1 MAAVRIWV
9 ERNRYHDSVSLMAV
23 AEGVRAVP
31 GVLEAVLVMGT
42 PMNQALLARVD
53 LLGPEAAAAGP
64 MDLVVGVKAVSEEA
78 AEAGLAAARQLLSG
92 GPALSDAPYATGL
105 SELNRGAYHTLRAA
119 VRAEPDLNFAF
130 ISVPGAYA
138 VLKARRALLAGLDV
152 MLYSDNVSIE
162 AEVELKRLA
171 CERHLLCLG
180 PDCGTAIL
188 DGVGL
193 GFANTVRRG
202 PIGIVAAS
210 GTGAQELSVLIDRMG
225 SGISHLIGVGGRDLS
240 AQVGGLMS
248 IAALSR
254 LQADPG
260 TELIVLVAKPPA
272 PEVRALVEASA
283 AAGPKPVLL
292 CFLDGSASIDDVA
305 VEAVHRVTGRPALAV
320 AAELGGDGER
330 VGPGGRLF
338 TVESSFLPP
347 EGRTKVIGLF
357 SGGSLCDQALAIL
370 EAQLGR
376 VACNVHPVPEWR
388 VETPCAEHD
397 GHLLLDLGS
406 DEFTRGRPH
415 PMIDFGLRR
424 EFIRWA
430 ADRPTT
436 GAILLDVV
444 LGWGANPDPAGAMAE
459 AIQYATWQRVP
470 VVASV
475 TGTEAD
481 RQGYSKQVA
490 RLKEAGAILLPTAR
504 QAAQVVA
511 RSLAERGSYA

>member
-1 MAAVRIWV
+1 MAVRIWV
-9 ERNRYHDSVSLMAV
+9 EPNQYHDSVSLMAI

-31 GVLEAVLVMGT
+31 GVQEAVLVMGT

-53 LLGPEAAAAGP
+53 LLLPEAEAAGP
-64 MDLVVGVKAVSEEA
+64 MDLVIGVKATSEEA
-78 AEAGLAAARQLLSG
+78 AEAGLAEARRLLSG
-92 GPALSDAPYATGL
+92 GPAISDAPFATTV
-105 SELNRGAYHTLRAA
+105 SDLNRPGFATLRAA

-130 ISVPGAYA
+130 ISVPGVYA
-138 VLKARRALLAGLDV
+138 AVKARRVLLSGLDV
-152 MLYSDNVSIE
+152 MIYSDNVEIE

-171 CERHLLCLG
+171 RERRLLCLG
-180 PDCGTAIL
+180 PDCGTTIL

-193 GFANTVRRG
+193 GFANAVRRG

-240 AQVGGLMS
+240 AQVGGIMT
-248 IAALSR
+248 IEALDR

-260 TELIVLVAKPPA
+260 TEIIVVVAKPPA

-283 AAGPKPVLL
+283 AVGPKPVLF
-292 CFLDGSASIDDVA
+292 CFLDGSASIDDIA
-305 VEAVHRVTGRPALAV
+305 AQAVHRVTRRPVDAIMAALS
-320 AAELGGDGER
+320 DGTEVR
-330 VGPGGRLF
+330 RLA
-338 TVESSFLPP
+338 LP
-347 EGRTKVIGLF
+347 EGRSKVLGLF

-370 EAQLGR
+370 EAHLGR
-376 VACNVHPVPEWR
+376 VACNIHPIPEWR
-388 VETPCAEHD
+388 MEGTFPEYE

-424 EFIRWA
+424 EFIRSA

-436 GAILLDVV
+436 GAILLDLV
-444 LGWGANPDPAGAMAE
+444 LGWGANPDPAGALAE
-459 AIQYATWQRVP
+459 AIQYSTWQRIP

-481 RQGYSKQVA
+481 SQVYSRQVK
-490 RLKEAGAILLPTAR
+490 RLREAGALVLPTAR
-504 QAAQVVA
+504 QAALLVA
-511 RSLAERGSYA
+511 RSLSERGSNA